1 MSLSNQRT
9 ALINGVSVEQSE
21 YEPKDRTRVDL
32 GDEAEVRWW
41 CKVLGVTRDELE
53 STVQEVGPDA
63 HEVRSHLRK

>member
-1 MSLSNQRT
+1 
-9 ALINGVSVEQSE
+9 VEQSE
-21 YEPKDRTRVDL
+21 YEPKDRNRVDL

-53 STVQEVGPDA
+53 HTVQEVGTDA